1 MIYTET
7 EYKNAR
13 DRLQQSRQIL
23 QRQREQLEEVGL
35 SEAEVERALGP
46 LISLRDQRREEVEAY
61 ERT

>member
-1 MIYTET
+1 MTYTET

-13 DRLQQSRQIL
+13 DRLQQSQQIL

-35 SEAEVERALGP
+35 SEAQVERALGP
-46 LISLRDQRREEVEAY
+46 LISFCDQRREEVEAY